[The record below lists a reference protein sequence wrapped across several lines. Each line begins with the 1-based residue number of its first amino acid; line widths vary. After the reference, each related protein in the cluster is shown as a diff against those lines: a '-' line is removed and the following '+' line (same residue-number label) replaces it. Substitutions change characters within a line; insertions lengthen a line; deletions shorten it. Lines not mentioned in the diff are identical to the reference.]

1 MKDSVRPAGTEG
13 QSKSK
18 AGSTYQR
25 IVPKLDAAATS
36 QGGISFNKAR
46 DAVEEAREVFT
57 RPGRQTSSK
66 ALDVLDDIQESMEV
80 SNQSFQTLKDNIGA
94 WQEAVD
100 SVDPAVRSQLT
111 SQDTAQIKKVL
122 SALRKDRDDFAETIL
137 DANEFRQ
144 LKNAD
149 AAYGEMANTMKN
161 SRIKNVLDKG
171 DMTPEVA
178 RNMLFSNK
186 PSEVRKLYK
195 GLTNEGRE
203 NARATIITDI
213 SSRLSNSAAGL
224 TPDRLATELSKNKEM
239 LDVFF
244 PGQRRK
250 ELNGFLKLLNATRR
264 AQKAEGTFSIP
275 TGQQAIPFIM
285 GAGATMEPS
294 VAAAYGTVGVLGR
307 LYESPRVRSVL
318 SRMAAAEPGS
328 TQFEQLAK
336 RYREEVVRVAQAA
349 KDQDVPENLTGE
361 DDEPNQN
368 Q

>member
-1 MKDSVRPAGTEG
+1 
-13 QSKSK
+13 
-18 AGSTYQR
+18 
-25 IVPKLDAAATS
+25 
-36 QGGISFNKAR
+36 
-46 DAVEEAREVFT
+46 
-57 RPGRQTSSK
+57 
-66 ALDVLDDIQESMEV
+66 
-80 SNQSFQTLKDNIGA
+80 
-94 WQEAVD
+94 
-100 SVDPAVRSQLT
+100 
-111 SQDTAQIKKVL
+111 
-122 SALRKDRDDFAETIL
+122 
-137 DANEFRQ
+137 
-144 LKNAD
+144 
-149 AAYGEMANTMKN
+149 
-161 SRIKNVLDKG
+161 
-171 DMTPEVA
+171 
-178 RNMLFSNK
+178 
-186 PSEVRKLYK
+186 
-195 GLTNEGRE
+195 
-203 NARATIITDI
+203 
-213 SSRLSNSAAGL
+213 
-224 TPDRLATELSKNKEM
+224 M